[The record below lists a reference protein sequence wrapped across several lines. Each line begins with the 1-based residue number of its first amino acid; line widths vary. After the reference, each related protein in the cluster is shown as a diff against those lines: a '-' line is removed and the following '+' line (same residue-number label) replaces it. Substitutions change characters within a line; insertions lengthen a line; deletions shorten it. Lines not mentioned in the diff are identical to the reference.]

1 MSERAKN
8 LLLKTLI
15 IVGVMALSFLLRVY
29 DLESDPPDYLSWSAA
44 VYVDEGYK
52 ALDARNTIKYGS
64 NHWTPYDEYRG
75 HHYTSK
81 IIYDIQV
88 RIFERFGVRIVN
100 LRYFNI
106 AVSLGIILA
115 MLVTLSFVFDAV
127 TILLLGLAMA
137 INVVMLFHSRI
148 ALYEAPMIFVG
159 TLLLPGIFLYFNHN
173 YFTTTVRKLLYGMVL
188 MAVMAGMT
196 SVGMGIKDSF
206 ALYMFSM
213 MIAFVFAALLPFYK
227 KRKIPHPLLD
237 LKNFFSLLL
246 IGILAVFVILTLW
259 QMYVTYRHP
268 QIAGERFFG
277 SPVMLLAKLWFLEI
291 IYLQPNTFLLCV
303 LCVIAILK
311 IFYSRR
317 YVNFTRGELF
327 IYQLDL
333 FFAIQLILSFLLV
346 YLLSYSPLRYFLFSE
361 VAILYMA
368 GRFVGN
374 YEKEMRILRSG
385 RKPAK
390 GPIGAALIFLLVFYI
405 AIQFVIVCVM
415 LFVGYDSRREIFDKF
430 YLNMMKGDIS
440 NPHAYFVFILI
451 LVVLPAVFF
460 ITKNHHDI
468 ANFVKRHLSGK
479 LMIFL
484 LIEVQLIYLLSWHF
498 GKTYTLRDSMNFVK
512 TLPANSVIMG
522 DWAPMIAFESELK
535 AIYSNPFENLNMRAI
550 GKIRPDYVVLDSNK
564 KEEEIYN
571 AFEPGLIK
579 PGNMIYNFWV
589 QAFNIKIYRV
599 DKYKGAASRPA
610 AAGP

>member
-1 MSERAKN
+1 MSARAKR
-8 LLLKTLI
+8 LLYKALVI
-15 IVGVMALSFLLRVY
+15 AGVMALGLVLRVY

-44 VYVDEGYK
+44 IYVDEGYK

-64 NHWTPYDEYRG
+64 NHWTPYDEYKG

-81 IIYDIQV
+81 IIYDVQV
-88 RIFERFGVRIVN
+88 RIFERFGLRIVN

-106 AVSLGIILA
+106 AVSMGIILI
-115 MLVTLSFVFDAV
+115 MLLTLSFVFDALTV
-127 TILLLGLAMA
+127 GLLGLSMA

-148 ALYEAPMIFVG
+148 ALYEFPMILTG

-173 YFTTTVRKLLYGMVL
+173 YFTTTIRKLLYGLVL
-188 MAVMAGMT
+188 LAVMAGIT

-206 ALYMFSM
+206 AVYMLSM
-213 MIAFVFAALLPFYK
+213 MVAFVFAALLPLYK
-227 KRKIPHPLLD
+227 KRRLAHPLLD
-237 LKNFFSLLL
+237 LKNFFSLMLL
-246 IGILAVFVILTLW
+246 GILAVFAVLTLW
-259 QMYVTYRHP
+259 QMYVTYKHP

-303 LCVIAILK
+303 LCVVAILK

-317 YVNFTRGELF
+317 YVNFTRDDLF

-333 FFAIQLILSFLLV
+333 FFTVQLILSFLLV
-346 YLLSYSPLRYFLFSE
+346 YLLSYSPLRYFLFAE
-361 VAILYMA
+361 PAMLYLA

-374 YEKEMRILRSG
+374 YEAEVRILRGG
-385 RKPAK
+385 RRPAK
-390 GPIGAALIFLLVFYI
+390 GPIRTACIFLLVFYI
-405 AIQFVIVCVM
+405 AIQLVIVCVM
-415 LFVGYDSRREIFDKF
+415 LFVSYENRRMIFDEF
-430 YLNMMKGDIS
+430 YHNLMKGDIS
-440 NPHAYFVFILI
+440 NPHAYFVFIVI
-451 LVVLPAVFF
+451 LVVLPAAIF

-468 ANFVKRHLSGK
+468 ADFVKRHLSKK
-479 LMIFL
+479 LMVFL

-498 GKTYTLRDSMNFVK
+498 GKTYALRDCMSFVK
-512 TLPANSVIMG
+512 TLPAESVIIG

-535 AIYSNPFENLNMRAI
+535 AVYANPFENLNMRTI
-550 GKIRPDYVVLDSNK
+550 GKIKPDYVVLDSRK

-571 AFEPGLIK
+571 AFEPGLVK
-579 PGNMIYNFWV
+579 PENMIYNFWV

-599 DKYKGAASRPA
+599 DKYKGAATRPA
-610 AAGP
+610 AGGP